1 MKERVNDYTCDRYHD
16 LIDWLCS
23 CLADLYIVIL
33 VMLGQYHGIE
43 ISRFQFEV
51 THMLEWQKL

>member
-33 VMLGQYHGIE
+33 VKLVQYHRIE

-51 THMLEWQKL
+51 THMLE